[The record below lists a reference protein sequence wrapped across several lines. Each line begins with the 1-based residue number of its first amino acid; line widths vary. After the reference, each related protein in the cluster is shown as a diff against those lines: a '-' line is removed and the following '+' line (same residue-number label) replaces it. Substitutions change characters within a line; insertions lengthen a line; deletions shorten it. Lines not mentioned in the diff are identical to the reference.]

1 MEGLI
6 GKASKGE
13 DVVSY
18 FEPLVTQHME
28 AYDPCKIQVLTRIF
42 HAPDA
47 LICKAFRGAA
57 VVFYCKPLI
66 TQQMN
71 ESGSAQRVKFIQLKR
86 KKPWVQSVT
95 GSLLLLFNL
104 TQ

>member
-1 MEGLI
+1 
-6 GKASKGE
+6 
-13 DVVSY
+13 
-18 FEPLVTQHME
+18 ME

-57 VVFYCKPLI
+57 VVFYCPAMAGL
-66 TQQMN
+66 THQMS
-71 ESGSAQRVKFIQLKR
+71 ESGSAQRVKFFQLKR
-86 KKPWVQSVT
+86 KKPWVQSLT

>member
-1 MEGLI
+1 MQDTGTI
-6 GKASKGE
+6 
-13 DVVSY
+13 
-18 FEPLVTQHME
+18 
-28 AYDPCKIQVLTRIF
+28 TRIF

-47 LICKAFRGAA
+47 LICKAFMGAA

-66 TQQMN
+66 TQQMS
-71 ESGSAQRVKFIQLKR
+71 ESGSAQRVKIIQLK